1 MKLAFSSMLRGLL
14 LPAALSMGVT
24 LAACQGC
31 RGSAGATP
39 QATTPTARLYLISTV
54 AGALEPC
61 GCSKNQLGGFDHFAA
76 FVASEAKKAPNSV
89 VAGAGPM
96 FFLDPEL
103 KPDHAQQDQW
113 KADAIADTLAKLPF
127 VGWAPGANDWA
138 GGAPRLGELATRSKG
153 VNLAANV
160 AGGTTAVVREVGGI
174 KIGFVGVSVPKRTGI
189 APAGVEV
196 KAPREA
202 LAAGIA
208 DAKAKGATVLVGLF
222 AMQRGEALRLVEL
235 TPELSVAAIGKA
247 FDQGEG
253 NDKPATPAMLGKT
266 LVVETAN
273 HLQTAAIV
281 DLYVRDG
288 QIVFQDAAGIAN
300 AGERASLEKRIADL
314 KLKITAWEQ
323 VRTIDPKDLAQ
334 RRADLAKAEEELRR
348 LETPPPPDK
357 GSFFRFTSIDVKT
370 ELGRDEPTFKE
381 MLEYYD
387 QVNEHNKRVFA
398 DRKPPPPGPDGNAYI
413 GIDECTKCH
422 AAARAVWDKT
432 PHANAYSTIAVQHKE
447 FNLDCVSCHVTGYEK
462 PGGSTITHVE
472 KLKNVQCEE
481 CHGPGAKHRD
491 KPADKALVIGHPKT
505 DMCVSAC
512 HHPPHVEGF
521 DPGAQLA
528 RILGPGH
535 GMPVKLGTEEQGTAA
550 HADST
555 GTPSRRAR

>member
-1 MKLAFSSMLRGLL
+1 MKLAFSLLRGLL
-14 LPAALSMGVT
+14 LPAAVFAGAT

-31 RGSAGATP
+31 RGGRGTSP
-39 QATTPTARLYLISTV
+39 QPTTPTVRLYLVSTV

-76 FVASEAKKAPNSV
+76 FIASERAKAPNALI
-89 VAGAGPM
+89 AGAGPL

-113 KADAIADTLAKLPF
+113 KADAIADSLAKLPF

-138 GGAPRLGELATRSKG
+138 GGTPRLAELALRSKG
-153 VNLAANV
+153 ATLAANV
-160 AGGTTAVVREVGGI
+160 PGGTSAVVREVSGV
-174 KIGFVGVSVPKRTGI
+174 KVGFVGISVPKRTGI
-189 APAGVEV
+189 APTGVEV

-202 LAAGIA
+202 LTAAIA

-222 AMQRGEALRLVEL
+222 AMQRGEALRLIEQ
-235 TPELSVAAIGKA
+235 TPELSIAAIGKA
-247 FDQGEG
+247 FDQGES
-253 NDKPATPAMLGKT
+253 NDKPATPAMIGKT

-273 HLQTAAIV
+273 HLQTAAVV

-288 QIVFQDAAGIAN
+288 QVVFQDAAGIAN
-300 AGERASLEKRIADL
+300 ASERASLEKRIQEL

-323 VRTIDPKDLAQ
+323 VRSIDPKDLDQ
-334 RRADLAKAEEELRR
+334 RRKDLAKAEDELRR

-357 GSFFRFTSIDVKT
+357 GSFFRFTNVDVKV
-370 ELGRDEPTFKE
+370 ELGKDEPTFKE

-387 QVNEHNKRVFA
+387 QVNDHNKKAFA
-398 DRKPPPPGPDGNAYI
+398 DRKPPPPGPDGNRFI

-432 PHANAYSTIAVQHKE
+432 PHAKAYETIAVQHKE

-462 PGGSTITHVE
+462 PGGSTVTHVDA
-472 KLKNVQCEE
+472 LKNVQCEE
-481 CHGPGAKHRD
+481 CHGPGEKHRQT
-491 KPADKALVIGHPKT
+491 PADKSLVIGKPKM

-512 HHPPHVEGF
+512 HHSPHVEGF

-535 GMPVKLGTEEQGTAA
+535 GMPVK
-550 HADST
+550 
-555 GTPSRRAR
+555 